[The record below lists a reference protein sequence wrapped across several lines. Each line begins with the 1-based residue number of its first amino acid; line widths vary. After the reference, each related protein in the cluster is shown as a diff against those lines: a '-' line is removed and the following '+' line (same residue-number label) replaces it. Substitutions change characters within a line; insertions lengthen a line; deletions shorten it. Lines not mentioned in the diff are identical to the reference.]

1 MIRRG
6 FWLAT
11 GAVLGVT
18 GYRKATRIAR
28 NLTGQAAPGTAMQGR
43 LRQPSAIQLRWRS
56 PLALRMRSAAGAA
69 SSAGSAVSAR
79 HARPARP
86 AERAASAAGF
96 VRDVQEGMAEY
107 WDLHR
112 ADIDRTL
119 KSQGRTTSAQAS
131 AGGSEPG
138 HREP

>member
-28 NLTGQAAPGTAMQGR
+28 NLTGQAAQGTGVHAR
-43 LRQPSAIQLRWRS
+43 SRQPNAIQVRWRS
-56 PLALRMRSAAGAA
+56 PLALSMRTAAGPAR
-69 SSAGSAVSAR
+69 SAGSAVSR
-79 HARPARP
+79 RPARP

-96 VRDVQEGMAEY
+96 VRDVHEGMAEY

-131 AGGSEPG
+131 AGGSEAG